1 MKEIEGVV
9 ESCPPRDLPPGPE
22 GNPGQVPRRFREEIM
37 PVLQRSDHKTGT
49 EGRLGSSF
57 QTGGCYVACY
67 SVEHQSPHTPSPQR
81 RSRSLQGV
89 FSSVVMADPCRA
101 RGNERN
107 VCTPEIGS
115 RRASLLNGAFVPGV
129 LPQLAPSL
137 AVACRSRPPGL

>member
-37 PVLQRSDHKTGT
+37 PVLQRSVHKTGT

-67 SVEHQSPHTPSPQR
+67 SVEHQSPPHPFTPKEITFPPGGVFFCSYG
-81 RSRSLQGV
+81 RSL
-89 FSSVVMADPCRA
+89 P
-101 RGNERN
+101 
-107 VCTPEIGS
+107 GS
-115 RRASLLNGAFVPGV
+115 GK
-129 LPQLAPSL
+129 
-137 AVACRSRPPGL
+137 